1 MKTGFFKTNY
11 SNRKGKY
18 TCRWIMIFG
27 KCLFVQH
34 KKVA

>member
-11 SNRKGKY
+11 SNSEGKF
-18 TCRWIMIFG
+18 TCRWIMILG
-27 KCLFVQH
+27 KCMFIKH